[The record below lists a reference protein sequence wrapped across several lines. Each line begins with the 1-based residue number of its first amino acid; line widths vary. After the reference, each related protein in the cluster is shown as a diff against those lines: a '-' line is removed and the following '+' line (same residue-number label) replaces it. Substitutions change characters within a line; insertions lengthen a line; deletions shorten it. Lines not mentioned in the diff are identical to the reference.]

1 MEENPIR
8 SIRIEKVTLNIGC
21 GDDKNKL
28 EKATKL
34 LEYLT
39 ERKPLVTKSRRR
51 STFGV
56 AKGRPIGV
64 MITLRGKE
72 AEDFF
77 RRAIE
82 GVEKKLRTSQF
93 DDQGNFSFGLKEY
106 IDVPGVRYKHEIGM
120 FGLDVVVTLKRAG
133 FRIKSRRIQ
142 KRKIPAKHRINK
154 EETMEWMKKNFGVEL
169 IEKH

>member
-1 MEENPIR
+1 MSDMENPLR
-8 SIRIEKVTLNIGC
+8 SIRVEKVTLNIGC

-39 ERKPLVTKSRRR
+39 ERKPLVTKSKRR

-64 MITLRGKE
+64 MVTLRGKA
-72 AEDFF
+72 AEEFLK
-77 RRAIE
+77 RALE
-82 GVEKKLRTSQF
+82 GIEKKMKASQF

-106 IDVPGVRYKHEIGM
+106 IDVPGVRYKHDIGM
-120 FGLDVVVTLKRAG
+120 LGLDVVVTLERPG
-133 FRIKSRRIQ
+133 FRIKRRRIQ
-142 KRKIPAKHRINK
+142 QRKIPAKHKINK
-154 EETMEWMKKNFGVEL
+154 EETMEWVKKTFGAEVV
-169 IEKH
+169 

>member
-1 MEENPIR
+1 MR
-8 SIRIEKVTLNIGC
+8 SIRIEKVTLNLGC
-21 GDDKNKL
+21 GDDKIKL

-39 ERKPLVTKSRRR
+39 ERKPLVTKSKTR

-56 AKGRPIGV
+56 PKGKPIGV
-64 MITLRGKE
+64 MITLRGKQ
-72 AEDFF
+72 AEDFL

-82 GVEKKLRTSQF
+82 GVEKKLKASQF
-93 DDQGNFSFGLKEY
+93 DNQGNFSFGLKEY
-106 IDVPGVRYKHEIGM
+106 IDMPGVRYKHDIGM

-133 FRIKSRRIQ
+133 VRIKLRRIQ
-142 KRKIPAKHRINK
+142 KRKIPAKHKINK
-154 EETMEWMKKNFGVEL
+154 EDAMGWAKKNFGVEL